1 MNRLAGSAS
10 TYLRQHADNPVDW
23 WPWGPEAFAAAA
35 ERDVPVLVSIGYAA
49 CHWCHVMAAES
60 FSDAGVAAYLNEHY
74 VAIKVDR
81 EEHPD
86 VDAMYMAAT
95 QALTGEGGWPMT
107 VFTDADG
114 RCFYA
119 GTYFPP
125 RPVAGRPSFS
135 QLLVAVQEAWDQR
148 RSELEATA
156 ESLATSLGR
165 AQAVNRDLI
174 GQLDLTGEATTS
186 TGSLLRPGVLA
197 EAVEALAATE
207 DTVHGG
213 FGGAPKFPGTPLLS
227 FLARYASTGSATAAS
242 TDSSGGE
249 SAVQIAEDLLARTLT
264 AMASSALYDQ
274 LEGGFA
280 RYSVTADWSVP
291 HFEKMLYDN
300 AQLLQVYL
308 QWSRLG
314 ARHRHEGYL
323 GARIAAETAEWMIR
337 ELALPGGGFASSLDA
352 DTELAGDHFEG
363 LTSVW
368 TPAQLADAIG
378 DDDAQAVAVL
388 MNVGT
393 GPQPTEYGWP
403 LHPRLE
409 INREEWALFEAV
421 RPALR
426 RARRARP
433 QPGRD
438 EKVVAGWN
446 GMAIAALSEASLA
459 LDRPE
464 FAAAAEAAADYLWDV
479 HVDSS
484 SGVPVLHRMSATTTA
499 STASS
504 GTATVQPGEGQLED
518 YAHCVIG
525 FLALPAAT
533 GDERWYERA
542 ILLLQTALDRFVV
555 DGALRDTAAGEEGS
569 AAGPAALAGEAP
581 VDPLDDA
588 VPSGTAALALACT
601 LASAYS
607 GSTDHRSVAEQLIG
621 YVGRLAGQA
630 PQVVGAGL
638 AAATVL
644 AAGPTQIAVV
654 GQDSTM
660 RSALRKIA
668 AVHPAPALVLAVG
681 DGTTSAR
688 ESRVPLLR
696 GRPTG
701 PGGVAR
707 AYVCRDMV
715 CDLPAETEAQLRTQL
730 GS

>member
-60 FSDAGVAAYLNEHY
+60 FADANVAAYLNANF
-74 VAIKVDR
+74 VAVKVDR

-135 QLLVAVQEAWDQR
+135 QLLVAVQEAWAQR

-156 ESLATSLGR
+156 ESLAASLGR
-165 AQAVNRDLI
+165 AQAINRDLI
-174 GQLDLTGEATTS
+174 GQLSITGDATTA

-207 DTVHGG
+207 DTEHGG

-227 FLARYASTGSATAAS
+227 FLARYASTGTSADGGDAAE
-242 TDSSGGE
+242 T
-249 SAVQIAEDLLARTLT
+249 AEDLLAHQLT

-274 LEGGFA
+274 VEGGFA
-280 RYSVTADWSVP
+280 RYSVTADWSLP

-300 AQLLQVYL
+300 AQLMQVYL

-323 GARIAAETAEWMIR
+323 GARIAEETGEWMIR

-363 LTSVW
+363 LTYVW
-368 TPAQLADAIG
+368 TPAQLADVVG
-378 DDDAQAVAVL
+378 DDAEDVAVL
-388 MNVGT
+388 FNVGT

-409 INREEWALFEAV
+409 LNREEWALFEAV

-438 EKVVAGWN
+438 EKVVAAWN
-446 GMAIAALSEASLA
+446 GMAVAALSEASLA
-459 LDRPE
+459 LDRPD
-464 FAAAAEAAADYLWDV
+464 FADAAVRAADYLWRV
-479 HVDSS
+479 HVDET
-484 SGVPVLHRMSATTTA
+484 SGAPVLARMSAGGA
-499 STASS
+499 GAAGSDGFSGAAGSS
-504 GTATVQPGEGQLED
+504 GAAGAEGQLED
-518 YAHCVIG
+518 YAQCVIG
-525 FLALPAAT
+525 FLSLFSAT
-533 GDERWYERA
+533 GDDRWYERA
-542 ILLLQTALDRFVV
+542 TALLNAALDRFVV
-555 DGALRDTAAGEEGS
+555 DGALQDVPPGDGDGVS
-569 AAGPAALAGEAP
+569 DGPAALAGEAP
-581 VDPLDDA
+581 VDPLDGA
-588 VPSGTAALALACT
+588 VPSGTAALALACA

-607 GSTDHRSVAEQLIG
+607 GSTEHRSVAEQLIG
-621 YVGRLAGQA
+621 YVGRLAVQA

-654 GQDSTM
+654 GQDSAM
-660 RSALRKIA
+660 RSALRKVA

-681 DGTTSAR
+681 DGTVSAR

-707 AYVCRDMV
+707 AYVCRTMV
-715 CDLPAETEAQLRTQL
+715 CDLPAETEALLRTQL
-730 GS
+730 GR

>member
-1 MNRLAGSAS
+1 MANRLASSAS

-23 WPWGPEAFAAAA
+23 WPWGPEAFAEAA

-60 FSDAGVAAYLNEHY
+60 FADPGVAAYLNANF
-74 VAIKVDR
+74 VAVKVDR

-86 VDAMYMAAT
+86 VDAVYMAAT

-125 RPVAGRPSFS
+125 RPVAGRPSFG
-135 QLLVAVQEAWDQR
+135 QLLLAVRDAWDQR
-148 RSELEATA
+148 RSELAATA
-156 ESLATSLGR
+156 ESLAASLGR

-174 GQLDLTGEATTS
+174 GQLIATGAPTAT
-186 TGSLLRPGVLA
+186 GALLRPGVLA
-197 EAVEALAATE
+197 EAVQALAATE
-207 DTVHGG
+207 DAEHGG

-227 FLARYASTGSATAAS
+227 FLARYAATGSP
-242 TDSSGGE
+242 TDAE
-249 SAVQIAEDLLARTLT
+249 SAAATAEDLLARTLT

-274 LEGGFA
+274 VEGGFA
-280 RYSVTADWSVP
+280 RYSVTADWSLP

-300 AQLLQVYL
+300 AQLLQVYV

-323 GARIAAETAEWMIR
+323 GARIAAETADWMIR
-337 ELALPGGGFASSLDA
+337 ELGLPDGGFASSLDA
-352 DTELAGDHFEG
+352 DTELAGDHVEG
-363 LTSVW
+363 LTYVW

-378 DDDAQAVAVL
+378 EDADRVAVL
-388 MNVGT
+388 MNVGA
-393 GPQPTEYGWP
+393 GPRPTEHGWP

-409 INREEWALFEAV
+409 LNREERQLFEAV

-438 EKVVAGWN
+438 DKVVAGWN
-446 GMAIAALSEASLA
+446 GMAISALSEAALA
-459 LDRPE
+459 LDRPD
-464 FAAAAEAAADYLWDV
+464 FAAAAVAAAEHLWRV
-479 HVDSS
+479 HVHQTA
-484 SGVPVLHRMSATTTA
+484 GAPVLHRMSAA
-499 STASS
+499 
-504 GTATVQPGEGQLED
+504 GVLQPGEGRLED
-518 YAHCVIG
+518 YAHCVTG
-525 FLALPAAT
+525 FLALFAAT

-542 ILLLQTALDRFVV
+542 TALLEAALGRFVV
-555 DGALRDTAAGEEGS
+555 DGALQDVPADGDGGAS
-569 AAGPAALAGEAP
+569 GPAALAGEAP

-588 VPSGTAALALACT
+588 VPSGTAALALACA

-607 GSTDHRSVAEQLIG
+607 GSIEHRSLAEQLVG
-621 YVGRLAGQA
+621 YVGRLAGQV

-644 AAGPTQIAVV
+644 ATGPIQIAVV
-654 GQDSTM
+654 GRDSAM
-660 RSALRKIA
+660 RSALRKVA
-668 AVHPAPALVLAVG
+668 AVHPVPALVLAVG
-681 DGTTSAR
+681 DGDASAR
-688 ESRVPLLR
+688 DSRVPLLR

-701 PGGVAR
+701 PAGVAR
-707 AYVCRDMV
+707 AYVCRNMV
-715 CDLPAETEAQLRTQL
+715 CDLPAQTEAELRAQLT
-730 GS
+730 G